1 MSTRESDWMAGK
13 SKETNLKAGK
23 LWIEDG
29 VIHACM
35 TAKEFDLEMAKE
47 TTDVGNQM
55 ISETGIDLLIID
67 RGECKKISKE
77 ARKHMESIS
86 ENPAARKIVFLVK
99 NPVTRVLGSFFIGIQ
114 NPKVPT
120 KMFGKKEDAIKWLKE

>member
-1 MSTRESDWMAGK
+1 MAGK

-23 LWIEDG
+23 LWVEDG
-29 VIHACM
+29 VIHACVA
-35 TAKEFDLEMAKE
+35 AKEFDTEMAKE
-47 TTDVGNQM
+47 TTAVGLKLIN
-55 ISETGIDLLIID
+55 ETGANLLLIDL
-67 RGECKKISKE
+67 GECKKISRE
-77 ARKHMESIS
+77 ARKHMESVS
-86 ENPAARKIVFLVK
+86 ENPAVRKIVFLVS